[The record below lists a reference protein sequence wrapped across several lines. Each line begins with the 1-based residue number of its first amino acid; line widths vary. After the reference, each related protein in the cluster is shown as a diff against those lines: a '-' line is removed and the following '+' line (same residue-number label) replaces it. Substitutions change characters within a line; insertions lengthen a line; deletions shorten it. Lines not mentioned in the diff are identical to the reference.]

1 MLIGWPSCG
10 LPRNRTAS
18 VHYVLPDE
26 SLILIGDP
34 MIWRQREPTLKEI
47 LSDSIV
53 TALMS
58 ADGVDPLE
66 LEAMLTQINR
76 KSKSPRQTGRWGTWS
91 CRPAPTHDAPVP

>member
-1 MLIGWPSCG
+1 
-10 LPRNRTAS
+10 
-18 VHYVLPDE
+18 
-26 SLILIGDP
+26 

-66 LEAMLTQINR
+66 LEAMLTQINK

-91 CRPAPTHDAPVP
+91 CRSAPTQKSQQRPEPPSKTDVLSDPRRHTVPTL

>member
-1 MLIGWPSCG
+1 MLIGWPSCV
-10 LPRNRTAS
+10 LPRNKTAT
-18 VHYVLPDE
+18 VHCVLTDE

-47 LSDSIV
+47 LSDPIV

-66 LEAMLTQINR
+66 LESMLTHIIS
-76 KSKSPRQTGRWGTWS
+76 SKSNSPRHTGRLGAGAWRAG
-91 CRPAPTHDAPVP
+91 PTYKAQ